1 MNDINPET
9 APIWD
14 CLVNVIDPE
23 AGINV
28 IELGLIYKITAAE
41 DRVHILMTMTSPA
54 CPMGDLLLSD
64 IEIAVKKV
72 MPPTTEIDVELTF
85 NPLWEPSMM
94 TETARE
100 HFGW

>member
-28 IELGLIYKITAAE
+28 IELGLIYKITSKE
-41 DRVHILMTMTSPA
+41 DSVCILMTMTSPA

-64 IEIAVKKV
+64 IETAVKNVVSEATKINV
-72 MPPTTEIDVELTF
+72 KLTF
-85 NPLWEPSMM
+85 TPLWSPSMM
-94 TETARE
+94 TDAART

>member
-1 MNDINPET
+1 MNDINPEI
-9 APIWD
+9 APIWA
-14 CLVNVIDPE
+14 CLSNVIDPE

-28 IELGLIYKITAAE
+28 IELGLIYKITWLE

-64 IEIAVKKV
+64 IELAVKDLVPATTKV
-72 MPPTTEIDVELTF
+72 DVELTF
-85 NPLWEPSMM
+85 NPLWSPSMM
-94 TETARE
+94 TAAARD